1 MLPDEVEAREKLTQL
16 FSSEFARMS
25 ELHDLAVG
33 IVSFP
38 LTIESAPDLDRSTAD
53 VALGLYVK
61 ALRQFRAIQL
71 LCEGGLGTDAWA
83 LARNLFETTLA
94 LCFVLQPRFR
104 PKKDGRQLPS
114 VRGKPL
120 SRRFRARLYIAN
132 VVFERERMLGQWQ
145 KTRGLR
151 RTAKRAARVAVE
163 ERVKQAEIVI
173 GSEWADR
180 LKRSRSYSGLS
191 IKDLAASLKLT
202 TSYATFY
209 RMASWPTH
217 AADADM
223 VFSQPATLDIAPS
236 PRGIREAGNAASI
249 LLCRCVEIAND
260 GLRLGRDVDVAS
272 IVKQIGV

>member
-1 MLPDEVEAREKLTQL
+1 MLPDEVEARAKLMQVFEK
-16 FSSEFARMS
+16 EFAQMS
-25 ELHDLAVG
+25 ELHDLSVSF
-33 IVSFP
+33 VSFP
-38 LTIESAPDLDRSTAD
+38 LKVASGPDLDRSTAD
-53 VALGLYVK
+53 VSLALYVK
-61 ALRQFRAIQL
+61 ALRQFRAIQV

-104 PKKDGRQLPS
+104 PKRGGRPLAA
-114 VRGKPL
+114 VKGKPL

-132 VVFERERMLGQWQ
+132 ISFEKERTLSQWQ

-151 RTAKRAARVAVE
+151 RTAKRAVRVIE
-163 ERVKQAEIVI
+163 ERVKQAESVI
-173 GSEWADR
+173 GPEWTER

-217 AADADM
+217 ATDADM
-223 VFSQPATLDIAPS
+223 IFSQESTLDIAPS
-236 PRGIREAGNAASI
+236 PRGIREAAAAASI
-249 LLCRCVEIAND
+249 LLCRCADIVND
-260 GLRLGRDVDVAS
+260 GLRLGRDTVWPSVPN
-272 IVKQIGV
+272 GLG